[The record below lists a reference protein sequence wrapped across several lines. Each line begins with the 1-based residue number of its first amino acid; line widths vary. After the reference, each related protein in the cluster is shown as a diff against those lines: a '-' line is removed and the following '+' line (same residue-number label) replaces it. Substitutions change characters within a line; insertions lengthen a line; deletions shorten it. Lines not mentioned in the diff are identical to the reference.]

1 MLKILDKYIIGKMLT
16 TFLFTMLIFTMISVV
31 IDFSE
36 KVRQFIEEPI
46 TIKEIVVDYYPNFIL
61 YINGLLLPLFSLIA
75 VVFFTSRLAFN
86 SEIISMLNAG
96 ISFKRLMKPY
106 LIGAA
111 IIGAFSLLAN
121 HWLIPEGNKIR
132 LNIEHTYVHKNDDK
146 GMTRNVHLFTNPD
159 TKVYIRNWRKID
171 SSAQGLHLE
180 EYRDNQLVF
189 LLRAASAE
197 WIGPPNHWKISD
209 YEIRKFNGTEEELI
223 AEDKVQLDTT
233 INLTP
238 ADFIDYL
245 NQQTMM
251 NTKELNEYIS
261 TQKARG
267 VSNTR
272 KYEVEK
278 HRRSTDAYTIVIL
291 TIIGMSIAGR
301 KVRGGMGFHLAVGV
315 GIGAAYIFLSRF
327 ATVFA
332 TGYALPV
339 IFGIWLPNLVFT
351 LIAYLIVTKSQR

>member
-1 MLKILDKYIIGKMLT
+1 MLKILDRYIIIKMLS

-46 TIKEIVVDYYPNFIL
+46 TIKEIILVYYPNFIL

-86 SEIISMLNAG
+86 SEIISILNAG
-96 ISFKRLMKPY
+96 ISFKRLMRPY
-106 LIGAA
+106 
-111 IIGAFSLLAN
+111 IIGATIIGSFSLLAN

-132 LNIEHTYVHKNDDK
+132 LNIEHTYIHKNDDK
-146 GMTRNVHLFTNPD
+146 GMTRNVHLFTNPN
-159 TKVYIRNWRKID
+159 TKVYIKNWRKID
-171 SSAQGLHLE
+171 STAQGLHIE
-180 EYRDNQLVF
+180 EYQDNQLVF
-189 LLRAASAE
+189 LLRAESAE
-197 WIGPPNHWKISD
+197 WMGAPNHWKISD
-209 YEIRKFNGTEEELI
+209 YEIRKFDGNQEKLIEEE
-223 AEDKVQLDTT
+223 KVQLDTT
-233 INLTP
+233 IDLTP

-251 NTKELNEYIS
+251 NTRELNEYIAN
-261 TQKARG
+261 QKARG

-278 HRRSTDAYTIVIL
+278 HRRSTDAYTIIIL
-291 TIIGMSIAGR
+291 TVIGMSIAGR
-301 KVRGGMGFHLAVGV
+301 KVRGGMGLHLALGV

-339 IFGIWLPNLVFT
+339 ILGIWIPNLVFT
-351 LIAYLIVTKSQR
+351 LIAYIIVSKSQR

>member
-1 MLKILDKYIIGKMLT
+1 MLKILDRYIIIKMLS

-46 TIKEIVVDYYPNFIL
+46 TIKEIILVYYPNFIL

-86 SEIISMLNAG
+86 SEIISILNAG
-96 ISFKRLMKPY
+96 ISFKRLMRPY
-106 LIGAA
+106 
-111 IIGAFSLLAN
+111 IIGATIIGSFSLLAN

-132 LNIEHTYVHKNDDK
+132 LNIEHTYIHKNDDK
-146 GMTRNVHLFTNPD
+146 GMTRNVHLFTNPN
-159 TKVYIRNWRKID
+159 TKVYIKNWRKID
-171 SSAQGLHLE
+171 STAQGLHIE
-180 EYRDNQLVF
+180 EYQDNQLVF
-189 LLRAASAE
+189 LLRAESAE
-197 WIGPPNHWKISD
+197 WMGAPNHWKISD
-209 YEIRKFNGTEEELI
+209 YEIRKFDGNQEKLIEEE
-223 AEDKVQLDTT
+223 KVQLDTT
-233 INLTP
+233 IDLTP
-238 ADFIDYL
+238 SDFIDYL

-251 NTKELNEYIS
+251 NTRELNEYIAN
-261 TQKARG
+261 QKARG

-278 HRRSTDAYTIVIL
+278 HRRSTDAYTIIIL
-291 TIIGMSIAGR
+291 TVIGMSIAGR
-301 KVRGGMGFHLAVGV
+301 KVRGGMGLHLALGV

-339 IFGIWLPNLVFT
+339 ILGIWIPNLVFT
-351 LIAYLIVTKSQR
+351 LIAYIIVSKSQR